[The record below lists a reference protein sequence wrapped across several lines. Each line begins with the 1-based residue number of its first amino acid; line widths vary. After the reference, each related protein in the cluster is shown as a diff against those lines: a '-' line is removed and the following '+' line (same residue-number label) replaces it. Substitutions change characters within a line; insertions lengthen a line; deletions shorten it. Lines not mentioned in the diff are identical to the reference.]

1 MEEDLKMRLALNK
14 VQVVYLNSVTD
25 FPTWHLALRRLVKGY
40 NMGDALLV
48 SIPSSQV
55 RAYEQ
60 KQGINI
66 FNITSA
72 KQPVSSSSSS
82 SEKPKQ
88 EEEEE
93 AEEIEEENA
102 PKKKSKKKGK
112 KLSSMSKDSP
122 ESKAKEQARE
132 EAPPPLTL
140 RGEDEDAQVKAM
152 LKSFGVTES
161 LNEFFSATTTFVN
174 CRTRLAETDRDNY
187 FRQDIWTWIEAS
199 LSRGQY
205 KWLVRSHTC
214 MTSEHCTTRLLPL
227 RTKPHLCRT
236 R

>member
-40 NMGDALLV
+40 NMGDALLF

-72 KQPVSSSSSS
+72 KQPKQPVSSSSSS

-161 LNEFFSATTTFVN
+161 LNEFFSVN
-174 CRTRLAETDRDNY
+174 CRTRLAETDR
-187 FRQDIWTWIEAS
+187 E
-199 LSRGQY
+199 LLPSRYLDLDRSIAIQRS
-205 KWLVRSHTC
+205 VQVARAPSHTC
-214 MTSEHCTTRLLPL
+214 V
-227 RTKPHLCRT
+227 
-236 R
+236 